1 MDEYVDVFVNKIPG
15 ATADEKKVWFYF
27 LLLFVLV
34 RDIFPKNSL
43 GSLCSGEFDSFM
55 ERQLLSPSLG
65 TVNIKQSKFC
75 LLLLDCF

>member
-1 MDEYVDVFVNKIPG
+1 MSTYSLAKSRAPRPTRRRSGFTFFFCSFWSEKYSQKIVSDHFVQ
-15 ATADEKKVWFYF
+15 EK
-27 LLLFVLV
+27 
-34 RDIFPKNSL
+34 
-43 GSLCSGEFDSFM
+43 FDTFI

>member
-1 MDEYVDVFVNKIPG
+1 MDEYVDLFVSKIPG
-15 ATADEKKVWFYF
+15 AMADEKKVWFYF

-34 RDIFPKNSL
+34 REIFPKIVWDHFVQ
-43 GSLCSGEFDSFM
+43 EKFDSFI

-75 LLLLDCF
+75 LLLPDCF

>member
-1 MDEYVDVFVNKIPG
+1 MDEYVDVFVDKIPG

-34 RDIFPKNSL
+34 REIFPKNRWDHFVQ
-43 GSLCSGEFDSFM
+43 EKFDNFI
-55 ERQLLSPSLG
+55 ERQLVSPSLG

-75 LLLLDCF
+75 LLLPDCF

>member
-1 MDEYVDVFVNKIPG
+1 MDEYVDLFVDKIPG
-15 ATADEKKVWFYF
+15 ATADEKKVCFTFFFCSFWSEKYSQKIASDH
-27 LLLFVLV
+27 FVQE
-34 RDIFPKNSL
+34 K
-43 GSLCSGEFDSFM
+43 FDTFI